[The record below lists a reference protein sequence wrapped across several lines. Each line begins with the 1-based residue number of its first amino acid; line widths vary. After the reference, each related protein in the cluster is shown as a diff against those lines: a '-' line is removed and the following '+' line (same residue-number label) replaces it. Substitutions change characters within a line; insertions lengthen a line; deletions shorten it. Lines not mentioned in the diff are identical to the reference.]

1 MRNRI
6 KFFFLMCGVNGIMTV
21 IGSML
26 GNAFGKTGLFIG
38 AIVGGI
44 SGILLVMILARRF
57 KLIEASNHVS
67 TLSGATLGYL
77 IAAVTAVNNLHTPVI
92 PILCTSLVGVG
103 AVIGSLIN
111 RQPA

>member
-1 MRNRI
+1 MAARQLMR
-6 KFFFLMCGVNGIMTV
+6 T

-38 AIVGGI
+38 VMVGGI
-44 SGILLVMILARRF
+44 SGILVVMILARRF

-67 TLSGATLGYL
+67 TLIGATLGYL

-92 PILCTSLVGVG
+92 PILCVSLVGIG
-103 AVIGSLIN
+103 AVVGSFIN
-111 RQPA
+111 RQPT